1 MWEARD
7 RGKIEGT
14 IESLSRLLNCSKEE
28 FERFLKESEFYHFDD
43 LVTHANGKVTLIN
56 RRMQRDQK
64 DRNQNRIRQDR
75 FRQRQQSEHSNATDN
90 AEVTPPSSSSSSSTT
105 STSNKKEKKKDSLFE
120 TFWEAYPK
128 KKSKGDA
135 EKAWSKIKPDE
146 HLLATMLATIER
158 AKTSDDWTRDQGKYI
173 PYPATWLN
181 AKGWEDSFETEINP
195 KTHKQYGAESL
206 LKKVLQEEADEKARQ
221 EGIHSG
227 VGEDGGS
234 GGRIPIGSK
243 N

>member
-28 FERFLKESEFYHFDD
+28 FETFLKESEFYHFDD
-43 LVTHANGKVTLIN
+43 LVTHANGKITLIN

-64 DRNQNRIRQDR
+64 DRNHNRIRQDR
-75 FRQRQQSEHSNATDN
+75 FRQHQQSEHSNATDN
-90 AEVTPPSSSSSSSTT
+90 AKVTPPSSSSSSTSP
-105 STSNKKEKKKDSLFE
+105 STSNKKEKEKDTLFE
-120 TFWEAYPK
+120 RFWVAYPK

-146 HLLATMLATIER
+146 QLLAAMLATIER

-181 AKGWEDSFETEINP
+181 AKGWEDSFETEITP

-206 LKKVLQEEADEKARQ
+206 LKRVLQEEADEKARQ
-221 EGIHSG
+221 EGIHRG
-227 VGEDGGS
+227 AGEDRGS
-234 GGRIPIGSK
+234 SGRIPIGSK